1 MNPFKYSVA
10 DLAAKARAVRRRI
23 IQLNAGS
30 PAGGHTGADLSQV
43 EILTA
48 LYFRILNCAPDRTND
63 PQRDIY
69 IQSKGHAVGGYYCVL
84 AEAGYFPTEWLPTY
98 QHSDSHLPGHPVR
111 QKTPG
116 VELNTGALGHGLPVA
131 VGIALAAKKD
141 NSDRRIFVVT
151 GDGEL
156 AEGSNWEAALV
167 AAHYGLDN
175 LVIIND
181 KNKLQLAGHTRD
193 IMNTDPL
200 PDKWRAFGLDVSEC
214 NGNDMAAV
222 VEAIENL
229 PRNGGKP
236 QVIVAHTEKGFGI
249 SFIQGKPE
257 WHHRVPKGEEIELA
271 LEELKDE

>member
-1 MNPFKYSVA
+1 M
-10 DLAAKARAVRRRI
+10 
-23 IQLNAGS
+23 
-30 PAGGHTGADLSQV
+30 

-48 LYFRILNCAPDRTND
+48 LYFRILNCAPDRTED
-63 PQRDIY
+63 DQRDIY

-84 AEAGYFPTEWLPTY
+84 AEAGYFPTDWLPTY
-98 QHSDSHLPGHPVR
+98 QHADSHLPGHPVR

-131 VGIALAAKKD
+131 VGIAIAAKKD
-141 NSDRRIFVVT
+141 NSARRIFVVT

-175 LVIIND
+175 LIIIND
-181 KNKLQLAGHTRD
+181 KNKLQLAGATRE

-200 PDKWRAFGLDVSEC
+200 PEKWRAFGLEVTEC

-222 VEAIENL
+222 VETIEGL
-229 PRNGGKP
+229 PQNGKP
-236 QVIVAHTEKGFGI
+236 QVIVAHTEKGFGV
-249 SFIQGKPE
+249 SFIQSKAE
-257 WHHRVPKGEEIELA
+257 WHHRVPKGAEIEQA

>member
-1 MNPFKYSVA
+1 MNPFTLSV
-10 DLAAKARAVRRRI
+10 DELEKRARSVRRRI

-48 LYFRILNCAPDRTND
+48 LYFRILNCAPDRMKD
-63 PQRDIY
+63 DERDIY

-84 AEAGYFPTEWLPTY
+84 AEAGYFPLDWLATY
-98 QHSDSHLPGHPVR
+98 QQANSALPGHPVR

-131 VGIALAAKKD
+131 VGIALAAKKS
-141 NSDRRIFVVT
+141 NSRRRIFVVT

-175 LVIIND
+175 LIVIND
-181 KNKLQLAGHTRD
+181 KNKLQLAGSTRD

-200 PDKWRAFGLDVSEC
+200 AEKWRAFGLAVSEC
-214 NGNDMAAV
+214 NGNDMASVVSALEQPAV
-222 VEAIENL
+222 K
-229 PRNGGKP
+229 GKP
-236 QVIVAHTEKGFGI
+236 QVIIAHTEKGFGI
-249 SFIQGKPE
+249 SFIQGKAE
-257 WHHRVPKGEEIELA
+257 WHHRVPKGEEIDRA
-271 LEELKDE
+271 LEELNDE

>member
-200 PDKWRAFGLDVSEC
+200 PEKWRAFGLDVSEC

-229 PRNGGKP
+229 PRNSGKP